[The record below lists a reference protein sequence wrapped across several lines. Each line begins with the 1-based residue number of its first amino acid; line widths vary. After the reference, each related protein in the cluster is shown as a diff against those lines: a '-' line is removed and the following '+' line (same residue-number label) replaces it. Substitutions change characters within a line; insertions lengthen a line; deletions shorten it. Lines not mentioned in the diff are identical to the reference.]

1 MNYMETPLIGTREQN
16 YKYFYVTGC
25 ASIAS
30 NSVGCDGI
38 HGVRVDVCGLFN
50 DMNEIILDVK
60 LMIPD
65 IRDSLR
71 KRCADTRIL
80 RKGKICY

>member
-1 MNYMETPLIGTREQN
+1 MRVLRVILLV
-16 YKYFYVTGC
+16 VTGY
-25 ASIAS
+25 S
-30 NSVGCDGI
+30 
-38 HGVRVDVCGLFN
+38 VRVDVCGLFN
-50 DMNEIILDVK
+50 DMNEIILDVN